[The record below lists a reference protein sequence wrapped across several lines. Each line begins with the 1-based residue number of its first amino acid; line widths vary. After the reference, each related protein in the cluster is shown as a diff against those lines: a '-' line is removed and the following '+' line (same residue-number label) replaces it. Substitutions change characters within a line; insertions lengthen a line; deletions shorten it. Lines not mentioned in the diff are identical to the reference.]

1 MATQVARPNSSF
13 GVFKPSNKPLV
24 VRSTLADVFDNSTKK
39 KKRAAAQRSV
49 ATPALPPL
57 ESNLNLPTVRNLGA
71 PPPTLSPSPR
81 FGSYSQAS
89 FFSRHNPHPSR
100 VRHIKGLNG
109 IPICAVHDQGYF
121 PVQRF
126 SVGSLS
132 PSRQDNLIRKH
143 LPPNALGINST
154 TFPIDTITGIQNY
167 PFKEKAVPGIGLIP
181 VIDSWKSELKELCT
195 KAGLVSPINEPPLLP
210 PKPASASA
218 PRKTVYSSQSGRII
232 PPASRMSTRMS
243 SRQSLR
249 EMQFN
254 HISSYPDSETI
265 MLEMLCQILQTDSVP
280 AVQQWLV
287 SAGDRE
293 KGLVLDVIKA
303 AIEEEDQIQTQQA
316 VPVPPIPQTPLPN
329 IPAERAISRMTASRA
344 SLRSAQR
351 PLGSIRKAPTP
362 EVPATPTLR
371 YSKSAE
377 ASRPLSVMEEVDLPP
392 LPEEPEEEEE

>member
-24 VRSTLADVFDNSTKK
+24 VRSTLADVFDNSAKK
-39 KKRAAAQRSV
+39 KKKASKQRDI

-57 ESNLNLPTVRNLGA
+57 ESHLNLPTVRNLGA
-71 PPPTLSPSPR
+71 PPPNFSPSPR
-81 FGSYSQAS
+81 FGAYSQAS

-132 PSRQDNLIRKH
+132 PSQQDKMIRKH
-143 LPPNALGINST
+143 VPPNAIGINST
-154 TFPIDTITGIQNY
+154 TFPIDTITGLQNY

-181 VIDSWKSELKELCT
+181 VIDSWKNELKELCT
-195 KAGLVSPINEPPLLP
+195 KAGLISPINEPPVLP
-210 PKPASASA
+210 PKPASA
-218 PRKTVYSSQSGRII
+218 PRKTVYSSSSGRII
-232 PPASRMSTRMS
+232 PPPSRMSTRMS

-249 EMQFN
+249 DMQFD

-265 MLEMLCQILQTDSVP
+265 MLEMLCQILQTDSIP

-293 KGLVLDVIKA
+293 KGLVLDV
-303 AIEEEDQIQTQQA
+303 
-316 VPVPPIPQTPLPN
+316 
-329 IPAERAISRMTASRA
+329 
-344 SLRSAQR
+344 
-351 PLGSIRKAPTP
+351 
-362 EVPATPTLR
+362 
-371 YSKSAE
+371 KS
-377 ASRPLSVMEEVDLPP
+377 SDR
-392 LPEEPEEEEE
+392 

>member
-1 MATQVARPNSSF
+1 
-13 GVFKPSNKPLV
+13 
-24 VRSTLADVFDNSTKK
+24 
-39 KKRAAAQRSV
+39 
-49 ATPALPPL
+49 
-57 ESNLNLPTVRNLGA
+57 
-71 PPPTLSPSPR
+71 
-81 FGSYSQAS
+81 
-89 FFSRHNPHPSR
+89 
-100 VRHIKGLNG
+100 
-109 IPICAVHDQGYF
+109 
-121 PVQRF
+121 
-126 SVGSLS
+126 
-132 PSRQDNLIRKH
+132 
-143 LPPNALGINST
+143 
-154 TFPIDTITGIQNY
+154 
-167 PFKEKAVPGIGLIP
+167 
-181 VIDSWKSELKELCT
+181 
-195 KAGLVSPINEPPLLP
+195 
-210 PKPASASA
+210 
-218 PRKTVYSSQSGRII
+218 
-232 PPASRMSTRMS
+232 
-243 SRQSLR
+243 
-249 EMQFN
+249 
-254 HISSYPDSETI
+254 
-265 MLEMLCQILQTDSVP
+265 MLCQILQTDSVP